1 MGNVSHIA
9 IILDGNRRFA
19 KRLMLEPWKGHEY
32 GAKKVEA
39 LIDWCYELGIFELTI
54 YSFSMQN
61 FNRPKQEF
69 DYLMKIMREAFEK
82 FKDDPKVDQYGI
94 KVNILGRY
102 QLFPPDVVEIFDTVM
117 KKTAH
122 NNKFIINFAMAY
134 GGREEL
140 LDAIKAIAQETANG
154 KLDPQTIDEH
164 TIRSHLYTASEPE
177 IIIRTGGE
185 KRLSNFLPWQS
196 VYSELFF
203 VDKAWPEFEKEDLL
217 AVLEEFSRRERR
229 FGK

>member
-39 LIDWCYELGIFELTI
+39 LIDWCHELKISELTI

-61 FNRPKQEF
+61 FGRPKQEF
-69 DYLMKIMREAFEK
+69 EYLMKLMREAFEK
-82 FKDDPKVDQYGI
+82 FKDNPKIDHYGI

-102 QLFPPDVVEIFDTVM
+102 QLFPPDVVEIFDAVM

-122 NNKFIINFAMAY
+122 NNKFVINFAMAY

-140 LDAIKAIAQETANG
+140 LDAIKAIAGEIADG
-154 KLDPQTIDEH
+154 KLDPKTIDEH
-164 TIRSHLYTASEPE
+164 TISSHLYTTSEPD
-177 IIIRTGGE
+177 IIIRT
-185 KRLSNFLPWQS
+185 NFLPWQS

-217 AVLEEFSRRERR
+217 AILEEFSHRERR